1 MMERRTSEVEDKYEP
16 LSELKGKEMKML
28 IKRTVDIEDGER
40 SYNSQK
46 NIMRKRR

>member
-1 MMERRTSEVEDKYEP
+1 MEKGTSELEDKYEP

-28 IKRTVDIEDGER
+28 TKKTVNIEDGER

-46 NIMRKRR
+46 NIMRKRP